1 MKPVRVEP
9 MSSDPAPIPNPSAD
23 EPSGPSGPSDLSTR
37 PSRVRVALIFGGR
50 SSEHAVSCST
60 AASVLQAIDRDRYDV
75 VPIGITTGGAWV
87 LEADD
92 PGRLALTPTTTPQV
106 DVNARP
112 VVLRTDPARGELIQL
127 DPVDGASSL
136 AGVDVV
142 FPLLHGPF
150 GEDGTLQGLLEM
162 AGMRYVGGGVLSS
175 AVAMDKAFAKVVL
188 AGAGLPVT
196 PYTVFRIAQW
206 RADPASIAEAVAGL
220 GYPVF
225 VKPARGGS
233 SLGIRKVHG
242 PEGLADALEFAATYD
257 PKVLVEAA
265 VERAREIE
273 CGVLERLDRRG
284 LDTSPVAEIVVG
296 EHVEFYDF
304 AAKYLS
310 TEEQVALRVPAILPD
325 GVAEKVQELAAAAF
339 AAIDGEGL
347 ARVDFFLTAG
357 GELLVNEVNTLP
369 GFTPLS
375 MFPRMWAHTGLG
387 YADLVDRL
395 IRLALARP
403 SGLR

>member
-1 MKPVRVEP
+1 
-9 MSSDPAPIPNPSAD
+9 MSSDPAPTPDLPAAAPSV
-23 EPSGPSGPSDLSTR
+23 PSELSAVS
-37 PSRVRVALIFGGR
+37 PRVRVALIFGGR

-92 PGRLALTPTTTPQV
+92 PGRLALTPTATPQV
-106 DVNARP
+106 DRDARP
-112 VVLRTDPARGELIQL
+112 VVLRTDPARGELIEL

-136 AGVDVV
+136 AGIDVV

-196 PYTVFRIAQW
+196 PYTVFRITRW
-206 RADPASIAEAVAGL
+206 RADPAPIAEAVAGL

-233 SLGIRKVHG
+233 SLGIKKVRR
-242 PEGLADALEFAATYD
+242 PEDLGDAIEFAATYD

-265 VERAREIE
+265 VENAREIE
-273 CGVLERLDRRG
+273 CGVLERLDG
-284 LDTSPVAEIVVG
+284 HGADTSPVAEIVVG
-296 EHVEFYDF
+296 EQVEFYDF

-310 TEEQVALRVPAILPD
+310 TEEQVALKVPATLPD
-325 GVAEKVQELAAAAF
+325 GVAEKVQK
-339 AAIDGEGL
+339 L
-347 ARVDFFLTAG
+347 ARRSTSLPPRSSGRLGQPGSPGSSRSSSVSPGSSPCCRPRSPGSAAG
-357 GELLVNEVNTLP
+357 P
-369 GFTPLS
+369 
-375 MFPRMWAHTGLG
+375 
-387 YADLVDRL
+387 
-395 IRLALARP
+395 RP
-403 SGLR
+403 SPTSFRCPFGPEPRRPPSWPDSDFW

>member
-1 MKPVRVEP
+1 
-9 MSSDPAPIPNPSAD
+9 MSSDPAPTPDLPAAAPSV
-23 EPSGPSGPSDLSTR
+23 PSELSAVS
-37 PSRVRVALIFGGR
+37 PRVRVALIFGGR

-92 PGRLALTPTTTPQV
+92 PGRLALTPTATPQV
-106 DVNARP
+106 DRDARP
-112 VVLRTDPARGELIQL
+112 VVLRTDPARGELIEL

-136 AGVDVV
+136 AGIDVV

-196 PYTVFRIAQW
+196 PYTVFRITRW
-206 RADPASIAEAVAGL
+206 RADPAPIAEAVAGL

-233 SLGIRKVHG
+233 SLGIKKVRR
-242 PEGLADALEFAATYD
+242 PEDLGDAIEFAATYD

-265 VERAREIE
+265 VENAREIE
-273 CGVLERLDRRG
+273 CGVLERLDG
-284 LDTSPVAEIVVG
+284 HGADTSPVAEIVVG
-296 EHVEFYDF
+296 EQVEFYDF

-310 TEEQVALRVPAILPD
+310 TEEQVALKVPATLPD
-325 GVAEKVQELAAAAF
+325 GVAEKVQKLAADAF

-357 GELLVNEVNTLP
+357 GELLLNEVNTLP

>member
-1 MKPVRVEP
+1 
-9 MSSDPAPIPNPSAD
+9 MSSDPAPTVGVPVA
-23 EPSGPSGPSDLSTR
+23 EPSGAPSSSDPR
-37 PSRVRVALIFGGR
+37 RVRVALVFGGR

-75 VPIGITTGGAWV
+75 VPIGITKGGAWV

-92 PGRLALTPTTTPQV
+92 PGRLALTPTATPQV
-106 DVNARP
+106 DTQARA
-112 VVLRTDPARGELIQL
+112 VVLRTDPARTELLEL
-127 DPVDGASSL
+127 DPVAGASSL
-136 AGVDVV
+136 AGIDVV

-196 PYTVFRIAQW
+196 PYTVFRIGSW
-206 RADPASIAEAVAGL
+206 RADPAPLAEAVAGL

-233 SLGIRKVHG
+233 SLGIKKVHRPG
-242 PEGLADALEFAATYD
+242 DLGAALEFAATYD

-265 VERAREIE
+265 VENAREIE
-273 CGVLERLDRRG
+273 CGVLERLDG
-284 LDTSPVAEIVVG
+284 DGVDTSPVAEIVVG
-296 EHVEFYDF
+296 EQAEFYDF

-310 TEEQVALRVPAILPD
+310 SEEQVALKVPATLPD
-325 GVAEKVQELAAAAF
+325 GVAAKVQAMAAAAF

-347 ARVDFFLTAG
+347 ARVDFFLTAAG
-357 GELLVNEVNTLP
+357 DLLVNEVNTLP

-395 IRLALARP
+395 IQLALARP
-403 SGLR
+403 SGMR

>member
-1 MKPVRVEP
+1 
-9 MSSDPAPIPNPSAD
+9 MSSDPAPTTNPAA
-23 EPSGPSGPSDLSTR
+23 PSR
-37 PSRVRVALIFGGR
+37 RVRVALIFGGR

-75 VPIGITTGGAWV
+75 VPIGITTDGAWV

-92 PGRLALTPTTTPQV
+92 PGRLALTPTATPQV
-106 DVNARP
+106 DRDARP
-112 VVLRTDPARGELIQL
+112 VVLRTDPARGELIEL

-136 AGVDVV
+136 AGIDVV

-196 PYTVFRIAQW
+196 PYTVFRIATW
-206 RADPASIAEAVAGL
+206 RADPAPIAESVAGL
-220 GYPVF
+220 GFPVF

-233 SLGIRKVHG
+233 SLGIRKVHRPG
-242 PEGLADALEFAATYD
+242 DLGDALEFAATFD

-265 VERAREIE
+265 VENAREIE
-273 CGVLERLDRRG
+273 CGVLERLDG
-284 LDTSPVAEIVVG
+284 HAPDTSPVAEIVVG

-310 TEEQVALRVPAILPD
+310 TEEQVALKVPATLPD
-325 GVAEKVQELAAAAF
+325 GVAEKVQRLAADAF

-347 ARVDFFLTAG
+347 ARVDFFLTAS
-357 GELLVNEVNTLP
+357 GELLLNEVNTLP

-395 IRLALARP
+395 IQLALARP
-403 SGLR
+403 PGLR

>member
-1 MKPVRVEP
+1 
-9 MSSDPAPIPNPSAD
+9 MSIVNAPTAYPPAAPPP
-23 EPSGPSGPSDLSTR
+23 
-37 PSRVRVALIFGGR
+37 RVRVALVFGGR

-60 AASVLQAIDRDRYDV
+60 AASVLQAIDRELYDV
-75 VPIGITTGGAWV
+75 VPIGITTEGAWV

-106 DVNARP
+106 DRNARP
-112 VVLRTDPARGELIQL
+112 VVLRTDPARGELIAL

-136 AGVDVV
+136 AGIDVV

-196 PYTVFRIAQW
+196 PYAVFRIAAW

-233 SLGIRKVHG
+233 SLGIRKVHEPAELG
-242 PEGLADALEFAATYD
+242 DALEFAATFD

-265 VERAREIE
+265 VENSREIE
-273 CGVLERLDRRG
+273 CGVLDRLDGRG
-284 LDTSPVAEIVVG
+284 PDTSPVAEIVVG

-310 TEEQVALRVPAILPD
+310 TEEQVALKVPAILPD
-325 GVAEKVQELAAAAF
+325 GVAEKVQKLAADAF

-347 ARVDFFLTAG
+347 ARVDFFLTAS
-357 GELLVNEVNTLP
+357 GELLLNEVNTLP

-395 IRLALARP
+395 IQLALARP